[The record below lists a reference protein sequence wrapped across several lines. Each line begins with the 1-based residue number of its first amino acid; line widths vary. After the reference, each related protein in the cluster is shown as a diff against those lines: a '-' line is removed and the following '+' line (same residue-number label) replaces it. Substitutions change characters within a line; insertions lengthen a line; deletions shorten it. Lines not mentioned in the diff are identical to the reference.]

1 MNIGDAAK
9 RAGVPA
15 KTIRYYDEIGL
26 IGPSARGEN
35 GYRDYDD
42 KAVESLRFVRHARGL
57 GFSVEDCRA
66 LLSLYRDRNRASADV
81 KALAGQQLERID
93 QKMAELESMKR
104 TLESLMQRCHG
115 DDRPDCPILDNLA
128 ADEALSGVS
137 AAGETA

>member
-9 RAGVPA
+9 RAGIPT

-26 IGPSARGEN
+26 IEPSARGEN

-81 KALAGQQLERID
+81 KALAGRHLEHID
-93 QKMAELESMKR
+93 EKIAELESMKR
-104 TLESLMQRCHG
+104 TLETLMIRCHG
-115 DDRPDCPILDNLA
+115 DDRPDCPIIEGLA
-128 ADEALSGVS
+128 ADEAEDEELD
-137 AAGETA
+137 A

>member
-1 MNIGDAAK
+1 MNIGQAAK

-26 IGPSARGEN
+26 IAPSARGEN
-35 GYRDYDD
+35 GYRDYDE

-81 KALAGQQLERID
+81 KRLAESQRARID
-93 QKMAELESMKR
+93 EKIAELESMKR
-104 TLESLMQRCHG
+104 TLETLMARCHG
-115 DDRPDCPILDNLA
+115 DDRPDCPILDRLA
-128 ADEALSGVS
+128 ADETEGAR
-137 AAGETA
+137 